1 MFYFVGLARIANY
14 TVYKDPLTY
23 IQENFVW
30 IRTGQPVGPAA
41 NLFFNVFTVG
51 DFVRDWSCVLCYKGS
66 MSLFF
71 APYYCDQFPSTVPFF
86 CEIV

>member
-1 MFYFVGLARIANY
+1 MGLARIASY
-14 TVYKDPLTY
+14 TVYSDPLTY

-41 NLFFNVFTVG
+41 NHFFNVFTFG
-51 DFVRDWSCVLCYKGS
+51 DFVRDWPCVLCYKETT
-66 MSLFF
+66 SLTF
-71 APYYCDQFPSTVPFF
+71 APSYCDQSPSTVPFF